1 MRTQLG
7 LALALLLASA
17 GSAQAKR
24 EQVFRYQYSRVWGA
38 ALRMMRVDYESPIT
52 EKDADSGYFLFT
64 YPQDGKD
71 HPGSIEMMRVTDAGV
86 ESVRVVLQVPAMPS
100 YIEQM
105 FLDHLKRKLTEE
117 FGEPTAPATPATKK
131 PKADG
136 DQPEPPADGKPPETP
151 PSEAPP
157 ADKPAPKSG
166 S

>member
-1 MRTQLG
+1 MRTQLA
-7 LALALLLASA
+7 LALGLLLASA
-17 GSAQAKR
+17 GSAHAKR
-24 EQVFRYQYSRVWGA
+24 EQVFRYQYTRVWSA

-105 FLDHLKRKLTEE
+105 LLDHLTRKLSEE
-117 FGEPTAPATPATKK
+117 FGEPTAPATKK

-151 PSEAPP
+151 PSDKPPSEAPP
-157 ADKPAPKSG
+157 SDKPG